1 MTARRGQGYRVMLVA
16 AREVAPGDYEAFRRA
31 YAEAAAALEGRQERM
46 EAAYALLEHDMTCL
60 GARTPVPRP
69 HPQPPSPAKA
79 RPASMG
85 GGRIR
90 HGGERAGGTGPYPR
104 PALSAQAPRPQRE
117 PTP

>member
-60 GARTPVPRP
+60 GARTPVPHTPRP
-69 HPQPPSPAKA
+69 VTCRGGQRAW
-79 RPASMG
+79 G
-85 GGRIR
+85 GG
-90 HGGERAGGTGPYPR
+90 A
-104 PALSAQAPRPQRE
+104 
-117 PTP
+117 